1 MPTKT
6 SSSTKGISATGK
18 GKVEEVMHEYKEGE
32 LKSSTG
38 RKVTDRRQAI
48 AIGLNEARHAGA
60 KIPQKRA
67 KS

>member
-1 MPTKT
+1 
-6 SSSTKGISATGK
+6 
-18 GKVEEVMHEYKEGE
+18 MHEYKEGE